1 VQDYFRVAV
10 RHPHLFQL
18 NDSAAIA
25 IHVEPVVKQFARDG
39 LTREGYFKA
48 VAAEPR
54 LVPQKSATVIGN
66 LEAVMSHYAADQLM
80 RSAKS
85 RSGET
90 QPFITR

>member
-1 VQDYFRVAV
+1 VQDYFRAAV

-25 IHVEPVVKQFARDG
+25 IHVEPIVKQFAGDG

-54 LVPQKSATVIGN
+54 LVLQ
-66 LEAVMSHYAADQLM
+66 
-80 RSAKS
+80 
-85 RSGET
+85 
-90 QPFITR
+90 